1 MLQVRVLQ
9 GAPLHFLLLSNNI
22 TALKKSIKYYHFNNL
37 NLKYLMLDRI
47 FLGQGDDTVSLQLL
61 SSLKAVAMPFSS
73 KGNPTQLLRRA
84 YITAFVLIALLTVA
98 SHFLTSFITAKQQES
113 TEVSF
118 LISRQSNL
126 VQQIIIDGYGYIS
139 DSSEIDQGFF
149 RQTIKELASSHYHVV
164 KSLEERG
171 ELASSKSLHQVYFEQ
186 PFMLDQKLT
195 DFIKTAEAVA
205 SYPPDA
211 MQSNKTSVMGN
222 LTEKRARL
230 LPLLDAAVQRYQQE
244 TSAVISR
251 NYFLQ
256 MASVVLIIIVLIFEA
271 ICIFRPL
278 TSRIDSY
285 HKLLIKQAMEDPLT
299 GLNNRR
305 AFGKQADRE
314 ISQARRNEKNI
325 CVGLCDLDHFK
336 SVNDVYGHEVGDR
349 VLKHFSALL
358 KETLRGGDIIGRI
371 GGEEFA
377 VVLSKDTNADVGQ
390 KVLERLVS
398 KVAST
403 PCPYVDENGKN
414 QELVYTTS
422 LGFCSLIPDEKAD
435 IHELLKVADEALYEA
450 KETGRNRVVYADL
463 THGSKKRAADNNK
476 DDEGGGNSIDE
487 PDDGDETKKGPETL
501 ISGQTAVIE
510 GV

>member
-9 GAPLHFLLLSNNI
+9 GAPFFYVY
-22 TALKKSIKYYHFNNL
+22 LKINLFFIGYYQFNNL
-37 NLKYLMLDRI
+37 NLKYLGLSRLFRASRGALLKKMQ
-47 FLGQGDDTVSLQLL
+47 FL
-61 SSLKAVAMPFSS
+61 SSLKTIAMPFSA
-73 KGNPTQLLRRA
+73 KGNPTQALRKA
-84 YITAFVLIALLTVA
+84 YLTAFALIAVLTLL

-126 VQQIIIDGYGYIS
+126 VQQIIIDGYAYVNE
-139 DSSEIDQGFF
+139 SSAIDQGFF
-149 RQTIKELASSHYHVV
+149 KQTIKELSASHYHVV
-164 KSLEERG
+164 QSVEGRG
-171 ELASSKSLHQVYFEQ
+171 EFSASKSLHDVYFEQ
-186 PFMLDQKLT
+186 PFMLNEKLT

-205 SYPPDA
+205 SYPPDE
-211 MQSNKTSVMGN
+211 MQSSKVSVMGN

-230 LPLLDAAVQRYQQE
+230 LPLIDAAVQRYQDE
-244 TSAVISR
+244 TSKVISR

-256 MASVVLIIIVLIFEA
+256 MASVVLIIIVLVFEA
-271 ICIFRPL
+271 LFIFRPL

-285 HKLLIKQAMEDPLT
+285 YKLLIKQAMEDPLT

-314 ISQARRNEKNI
+314 ISQARRNDKHI

-377 VVLSKDTNADVGQ
+377 IVLAKDTGADTGQ
-390 KVLERLVS
+390 KVLERLVE
-398 KVAST
+398 KVANT
-403 PCPYVDENGKN
+403 PCPYVDENGEE

-422 LGFCSLIPDEKAD
+422 LGFCSLIPDENSD
-435 IHELLKVADEALYEA
+435 VHELLKIADEALYEA

-463 THGSKKRAADNNK
+463 HAPSDKRADDNGSTDDNNNED
-476 DDEGGGNSIDE
+476 DDEA
-487 PDDGDETKKGPETL
+487 KKGPETL